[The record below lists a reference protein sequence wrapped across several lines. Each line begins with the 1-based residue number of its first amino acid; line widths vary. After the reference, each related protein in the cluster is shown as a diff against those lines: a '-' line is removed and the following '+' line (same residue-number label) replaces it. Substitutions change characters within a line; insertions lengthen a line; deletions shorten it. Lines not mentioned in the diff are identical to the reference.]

1 MQTLAGVDRRQH
13 GLEECPGQN
22 LECRDSEIKVFN
34 EMVDCSEDQPP
45 CGHPTSGAH
54 GSSANGLV
62 PSWPSPP
69 APMATPC
76 DSTCR
81 SEFGSAFGE
90 GHMSLR
96 LVSQI
101 LNGIEAASPLSAAH
115 SPDGRDAAR
124 RRRARL
130 ICKGGQDYGI
140 ATERFLEDRLSEI
153 GR

>member
-1 MQTLAGVDRRQH
+1 MAEIEATMQTLAGVDRRQH
-13 GLEECPGQN
+13 GLEECPRQN
-22 LECRDSEIKVFN
+22 LECRGSEIKVFN
-34 EMVDCSEDQPP
+34 EMVDRSEDQSP
-45 CGHPTSGAH
+45 CGHPTPGAH

-62 PSWPSPP
+62 APWPSPP
-69 APMATPC
+69 APMTTPC

-101 LNGIEAASPLSAAH
+101 LNDIEAASPLSAAH
-115 SPDGRDAAR
+115 SPVGSLDGRDVAR

-140 ATERFLEDRLSEI
+140 AT
-153 GR
+153 